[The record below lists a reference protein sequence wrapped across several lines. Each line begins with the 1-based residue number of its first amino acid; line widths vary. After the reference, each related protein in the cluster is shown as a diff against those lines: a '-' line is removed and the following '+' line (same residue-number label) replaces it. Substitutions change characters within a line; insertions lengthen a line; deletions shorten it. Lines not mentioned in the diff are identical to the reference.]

1 MATAASI
8 KIPDN
13 VVQETLE
20 AHAILWNQTFSYIK
34 SMSLKCAVELHIP
47 DAIHRH
53 GMPITISQLLSSL
66 SISQD
71 KSRYLRSIMRVLSQE
86 RIFKSHITPSGE
98 ETFDLT
104 PVSRLLL
111 TASSFPH
118 NPNTSPLVLLSLNHR
133 IVDSHH
139 QLSRWFHEPDATI
152 TPFVMTNGKAIWNL
166 GRELPQFNDLI
177 NKTME
182 CDSNFLMNVM
192 ASKGWLSFQGIG
204 TLVDVGGGTGL
215 MAAKL
220 VEAFPGLKCIVL
232 DLPHVIDMT
241 ERKTDKIQFIA
252 GDMFVEVPHA
262 DVALLKWILHD
273 WKDEDCVKILQILQ
287 RCKEAIPPKEKGGKV
302 IIIDIVVGLKF
313 NSHTS
318 LQTQLLFDLHMLASC
333 MGQERDE
340 SEWRN
345 LFVTAGYRDYKI
357 IPYVDHMRSIIEV
370 YP

>member
-8 KIPDN
+8 KVPDN
-13 VVQETLE
+13 VVEETLE
-20 AHAILWNQTFSYIK
+20 AYAILWNQTFSHIK

-71 KSRYLRSIMRVLSQE
+71 KSRYLRSIMHVLSQE
-86 RIFKSHITPSGE
+86 CIFKSHITPSGE

-104 PVSRLLL
+104 RVSRLLL
-111 TASSFPH
+111 SASSFPH
-118 NPNTSPLVLLSLNHR
+118 KPNTSPFVLLILDHHM
-133 IVDSHH
+133 VDSHH
-139 QLSRWFHEPDATI
+139 QLSRWFHELDATI
-152 TPFVMTNGKAIWNL
+152 TPFAMANGNAVWDL
-166 GRELPQFNDLI
+166 TRELQQFNDLI
-177 NKTME
+177 NKAME

-192 ASKGWLSFQGIG
+192 ASTKEGPFRGIG

-215 MAAKL
+215 MATAL
-220 VEAFPGLKCIVL
+220 VEAFPGLKCIVF
-232 DLPHVIDMT
+232 DLPHVIGKT
-241 ERKTDKIQFIA
+241 EKKTNMIQFVA

-273 WKDEDCVKILQILQ
+273 WKDEDCVKILQ

-302 IIIDIVVGLKF
+302 IIIDMVVGLTF

-318 LQTQLLFDLHMLASC
+318 LQTQFLFDLQMMALC
-333 MGQERDE
+333 MGKERDE

-345 LFVTAGYRDYKI
+345 LFVTAGYKGYKI
-357 IPYVDHMRSIIEV
+357 TPYVDHLRSIIEV